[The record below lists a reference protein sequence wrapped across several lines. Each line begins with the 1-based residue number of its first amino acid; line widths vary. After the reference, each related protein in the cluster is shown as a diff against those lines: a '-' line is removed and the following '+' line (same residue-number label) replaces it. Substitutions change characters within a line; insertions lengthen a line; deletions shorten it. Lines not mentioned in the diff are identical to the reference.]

1 MVKITNTGA
10 ACDRSGAKCVVFGKP
25 KVGKTTMIRTAPAP
39 IILSSERGLLPLR
52 NERLPVIE
60 IETAKDLD
68 EAFTWLA
75 SSNESRQYKTVCVDS
90 VSDVSEAILAYER
103 KEDKKGKSGKTD
115 HWAPYNKLAEFM
127 TDKLREAR
135 NMPGRNW
142 LLICQEEIVQTPEN
156 TRMAVPS
163 LPGKA
168 LLQNLPYLY
177 DGIFQFVLHTDP
189 VTGEQYRMLKTKGD
203 NITMGGDR
211 SGNLD
216 LWEQPDLTK
225 LFAKMLGA

>member
-1 MVKITNTGA
+1 
-10 ACDRSGAKCVVFGKP
+10 
-25 KVGKTTMIRTAPAP
+25 MIRTAPAP

-52 NERLPVIE
+52 DARLPVIE
-60 IETAKDLD
+60 IESAKDLD

-75 SSNESRQYKTVCVDS
+75 SSNESRQFKTVCMDS
-90 VSDVSEAILAYER
+90 VSDLSEAILAAER
-103 KEDKKGKSGKTD
+103 KSNPKKND
-115 HWAPYNKLAEFM
+115 NWAPYNRLAEFM
-127 TDKLREAR
+127 TDKLRDAR

-142 LLICQEEIVQTPEN
+142 LLICQEEIIQTPEN

-177 DGIFQFVLHTDP
+177 DGIFQLVLHTDP
-189 VTGEQYRMLKTKGD
+189 VTGQQSRALKTRGD

-211 SGNLD
+211 SGKLD
-216 LWEQPDLTK
+216 MWEQPNLAN
-225 LFAKMLGA
+225 LFAKMLS